1 MNRNRYLDVAK
12 EYQLVAHGTDMDQTE
27 MTRRCQPVA
36 DLICHALKKSLR
48 RQLGKG
54 PHETLTSSE
63 VAALRLAIDSE
74 DRSVLDEMSLLVH
87 QQANDDESDIEHPA
101 ETSAVYPRST
111 PRRDVHEQPSPA
123 ELVTIVQ
130 RKPNVIRQDSHL
142 FPLGAMSSERATYQ
156 QVDVAHLLR
165 NITRC
170 MGVECHDIATY
181 DENNDGLVQHDELNK
196 FLTTKM
202 GVQLLEAEI
211 QAIQDLLENSLG
223 TIRMTDLVTF
233 LENGQW
239 RSERY
244 PGRLAIPRKNT
255 VTTVAISPD
264 SRRVGCG
271 GMDYAISIYDLHT
284 SNLLFEKRFLKQVC
298 TLTLGCDG
306 VAVGCFGGHLE
317 WRASLDLSKD
327 HIDIETQRH
336 NDARTMVRH
345 LAKDVHTVALIEEG
359 FELAVAAG
367 SDVYIFCLR
376 TQSVIYKLSAKG
388 TVWGVSMARVIAHHI
403 VLDGD
408 PGGCLDLSSGVEVE
422 EHGAT
427 SKWPH
432 FENSV
437 PASPPESNQNTCTPR
452 LDVSSRSTGS
462 PRMQLYTNKNA
473 PVSPRRGHLSAKGKR
488 RSFQNKKDES
498 EKRTVIAEGILRI
511 SKVRTSKAGEIVLD
525 TLESLPFLCLIL
537 LLVFVAVMRFLSAFK
552 YIRFSIVSQYDRTA
566 LLLDLWITVMFVFE
580 IIVRMLCI
588 LQIHHTLSKFFAS
601 PLCVADLLVML
612 GDISILV
619 AGFHREYGGIPK
631 VVRLAHASRLKQL
644 LRLKRK
650 RKDKRAGSSDHVS
663 QMGEVISEAAIPQY
677 DVHLPSG
684 AIISNVPRTDVL
696 SVSERQYVDFRHRA
710 ERCKS
715 NMTQK
720 FPSNADLSSSSQDSG
735 YRGSFLLRFTKR
747 RTSNEN
753 KEAVRR
759 RIDPHLKASLGERDR
774 MPVTVR
780 IHALKAKQETRKFIA
795 FGGDSQQA
803 SVWSYDLTE
812 QQLEARPHQPNS
824 DNYVSRLT
832 GWCSDGENDAS
843 DEALDTLE
851 CERNFDKVSTH
862 CGSGTTPIARQEW
875 SMKFEHTVNSI
886 SLSGNVRRVA
896 VCARHLTIVYDFD
909 SRCVIFQHK
918 SSDLVHGVQLC
929 FLGDTILFGGA
940 SKRVQLHNVAS
951 GAMLYRVA
959 LNDRARCVALS
970 RSGEI
975 VAFGGFDAHMRVHH
989 IDSGATGCVVECT
1002 DIVRSVSLDR
1012 DGTLL
1017 AVGGDDCFCHVYSL
1031 QDMERIS
1038 AELWRAHHKAKVWVV
1053 AVEPSGKYVAA
1064 GDYANAVVV
1073 YEARGG
1079 SHVWQKT
1086 TWAGKGAP
1094 FTWSVT
1100 WSADG
1105 RYLAIGHWDFY
1116 AYLIQVQTWQQVALV
1131 ERSDRVYGVAL
1142 SADASLLCVG
1152 GRDKRAAVYRISLS
1166 KAKLAECTYNHAAM
1180 LGISAGGQTDV
1191 RGTGRNDKSHRV
1203 ELSLDFETDPQGGF
1217 VYCIALSHDSAYLAI
1232 GCVDCSVS
1240 IYSLELRLCVA
1251 KISQDGQVQ
1260 NLAFSPVSY
1269 DLAIASEQNYVEI
1282 WQLDEDRKGTDMR
1295 KSHRSPVLSTEC
1307 LRPITKLVLRRHTN
1321 THDVSLSATGFAY
1334 CSGTLFST
1342 FGVGPYSPRWDDRMS
1357 FEMLQ
1362 ASLDHPKS
1370 LETILRQHPTMVNAQ
1385 SPLSGESLLQYA
1397 VRKKTSAT
1405 VDQLLGAD
1413 CRVGLLADVNGNNAL
1428 IVALEHER
1436 KNVLSHLLDATMDM
1450 LRNSPLVSRSF
1461 MDVHALIAE
1470 KYPDLYL
1477 DFLERAT
1484 LIRDTA
1490 LVPSN
1495 RNFAL
1500 MPQHVTFVTAG
1511 SDEHS
1516 PRGFW
1521 DPFLLSMSA
1530 PAPCES
1536 LISQNSHAHVQN
1548 STTAHSKRASCYG
1561 RATGSGT
1568 SQSEPCIGS
1577 QSQHVRS
1584 PVPDPLQAHM
1594 SELRDSSA
1602 SIYGSVSG
1610 RGLYDMLSHSGILPL
1625 RSHTSNASNLTM
1637 TSMQSAFGAGE
1648 DPATVLHRVSLAHH
1662 AKHLSSAKK
1671 TEVVAL
1677 RVPLE
1682 YVLGTY
1688 ELSGPAQDSMLSLVA
1703 KSSAYLERYTVY
1715 GSALVQCIIQ
1725 FKWDHYGR
1733 WIFLTEFALCIVHL
1747 AFVCILY
1754 FSMIDTLGMSWSAR
1768 ARAGPHGLITIVAFG
1783 PAVCMS
1789 SLFMGE
1795 YYVIDP
1801 TILLVVDTLC
1811 IDFACLMA
1819 GANLSGIEVRQFLIE
1834 GRKAYFAGHSHW
1846 KILDLACFGL
1856 QLFVDALLLSNV
1868 QLGVSFLAALNLLCF
1883 TSRVISFARG
1893 FEKWGP
1899 LVRMIVKIV
1908 YEVRRS
1914 RPIFC
1919 RKCRTQVRIFVGVVL
1934 VLIIGFCASFAILL
1948 RESPTVW
1955 LAVYLT
1961 NAGLY
1966 SHIAEERHLE
1976 PREWRSRDIR
1986 VVFLFQVRRVEC
1998 RANAAMFPM
2007 PGLHAN
2013 NLARFDELDDCH
2025 HELGLRRS

>member
-1 MNRNRYLDVAK
+1 
-12 EYQLVAHGTDMDQTE
+12 MDQTE
-27 MTRRCQPVA
+27 MARRCQPVA

-63 VAALRLAIDSE
+63 VAALRFAIVSE
-74 DRSVLDEMSLLVH
+74 DSTALDVMNLLVH
-87 QQANDDESDIEHPA
+87 RQTTDSESDADQAA
-101 ETSAVYPRST
+101 ENSAIYPRST
-111 PRRDVHEQPSPA
+111 PRRDVHEQSSPA
-123 ELVTIVQ
+123 ELVTTVQ
-130 RKPNVIRQDSHL
+130 RKPNMIRQDSHL
-142 FPLGAMSSERATYQ
+142 FPLGAISSERATYQ

-170 MGVECHDIATY
+170 MGVECHDVATY
-181 DENNDGLVQHDELNK
+181 DENNDGLVQQDELNK

-223 TIRMTDLVTF
+223 TIRITDLVTF
-233 LENGQW
+233 LESGKV
-239 RSERY
+239 RSECY

-271 GMDYAISIYDLHT
+271 GMDYTISIYDLHA

-298 TLTLGCDG
+298 TLTLGCHG

-327 HIDIETQRH
+327 HVDIQAQRA

-345 LAKDVHTVALIEEG
+345 LTKDVHTVALVEEG
-359 FELAVAAG
+359 LELAVAAG
-367 SDVYIFCLR
+367 NDVYIFCLR
-376 TQSVIYKLSAKG
+376 THSVIYKLSAKG
-388 TVWGVSMARVIAHHI
+388 TVWGMSMARIIAHHI

-408 PGGCLDLSSGVEVE
+408 PGGYLDLCSGVEVE
-422 EHGAT
+422 EPGEA

-432 FENSV
+432 FENDLTTS
-437 PASPPESNQNTCTPR
+437 SPESNQNVCTPR
-452 LDVSSRSTGS
+452 LDASSRSTGS
-462 PRMQLYTNKNA
+462 PQMQLYANKNA
-473 PVSPRRGHLSAKGKR
+473 PVSPRRGHFSSKSKR
-488 RSFQNKKDES
+488 RSFQKKDPS
-498 EKRTVIAEGILRI
+498 EKRTVIAEGTLRI
-511 SKVRTSKAGEIVLD
+511 NKVRMSKAGEIMLD
-525 TLESLPFLCLIL
+525 TLESLPFLGVIV
-537 LLVFVAVMRFLSAFK
+537 LLVLVAVMRFVSAFH
-552 YIRFSIVSQYDRTA
+552 YLRFSIVSQYNRTA
-566 LLLDLWITVMFVFE
+566 LLLDLWITVMFIFE
-580 IIVRMLCI
+580 IIVRMMCV
-588 LQIHHTLSKFFAS
+588 LQIHHTLSKFFAC
-601 PLCVADLLVML
+601 PLYVADLLVVL
-612 GDISILV
+612 GDICVLV

-631 VVRLAHASRLKQL
+631 LVRLAHVSRLKHL

-650 RKDKRAGSSDHVS
+650 RKEKRAGLPNRLSHV
-663 QMGEVISEAAIPQY
+663 GEVIPETAIPQY

-684 AIISNVPRTDVL
+684 ALISNVPRTDVL

-710 ERCKS
+710 ERSKS
-715 NMTQK
+715 NRTQRLPNTLD
-720 FPSNADLSSSSQDSG
+720 FSSSSQDSG
-735 YRGSFLLRFTKR
+735 HRGSFLLRFTKR
-747 RTSNEN
+747 RTSNED

-780 IHALKAKQETRKFIA
+780 IHALKTKQETRKFIA

-832 GWCSDGENDAS
+832 GWCSDGENDAN
-843 DEALDTLE
+843 DEVLDTLE
-851 CERNFDKVSTH
+851 CERNTEKLSTH
-862 CGSGTTPIARQEW
+862 CGYGTTPIARQEW

-896 VCARHLTIVYDFD
+896 VCARQLTIVYDFD
-909 SRCVIFQHK
+909 SRCVIFHHK
-918 SSDLVHGVQLC
+918 SSDLVYGVQLC
-929 FLGDTILFGGA
+929 FSGDTILFGGA

-970 RSGEI
+970 NSGKI

-1017 AVGGDDCFCHVYSL
+1017 AVGGDDCYCHMYSL
-1031 QDMERIS
+1031 TDTERIS
-1038 AELWRAHHKAKVWVV
+1038 VELWRAHHKAKVWVV
-1053 AVEPSGKYVAA
+1053 AVEPSGNYVAA

-1073 YEARGG
+1073 YEAKGG

-1116 AYLIQVQTWQQVALV
+1116 AYLIHVQTWQQVALV

-1166 KAKLAECTYNHAAM
+1166 KVDVVECAYSSPAM
-1180 LGISAGGQTDV
+1180 LTSSAGCQTDM
-1191 RGTGRNDKSHRV
+1191 GSTGRNDRSPRI

-1217 VYCIALSHDSAYLAI
+1217 VYCIALSHDSAYLAV

-1251 KISQDGQVQ
+1251 KISQEGQVQ

-1269 DLAIASEQNYVEI
+1269 DLAIASEQNFVEI
-1282 WQLDEDRKGTDMR
+1282 WQLDENSKGSDTR
-1295 KSHRSPVLSTEC
+1295 KSHRSAMQSAEC

-1334 CSGTLFST
+1334 CSGTIFST
-1342 FGVGPYSPRWDDRMS
+1342 FGVGPNSPRWDDRMS

-1370 LETILRQHPTMVNAQ
+1370 LETILRQHPTVVNAQ

-1397 VRKKTSAT
+1397 VRKKTSAI
-1405 VDQLLGAD
+1405 VDQLLGAN

-1428 IVALEHER
+1428 TVALEHER

-1450 LRNSPLVSRSF
+1450 LRHSPLVSRSF

-1490 LVPSN
+1490 LVPPN

-1516 PRGFW
+1516 PRGIW
-1521 DPFLLSMSA
+1521 DPFLLSISA
-1530 PAPCES
+1530 SPAPCDS
-1536 LISQNSHAHVQN
+1536 WMSQTRNVPVQN
-1548 STTAHSKRASCYG
+1548 SATEPGKKLGRFGRASG
-1561 RATGSGT
+1561 AGPG
-1568 SQSEPCIGS
+1568 QSENYFGP

-1584 PVPDPLQAHM
+1584 PVPDQLQAQT

-1610 RGLYDMLSHSGILPL
+1610 RGLYDMLSHSGIVPL
-1625 RSHTSNASNLTM
+1625 RSHTSNTSNFTL

-1662 AKHLSSAKK
+1662 ARLSSSAKK

-1733 WIFLTEFALCIVHL
+1733 WIFLTEFALCIAHL

-1768 ARAGPHGLITIVAFG
+1768 ARAGPHGLITIIAFG
-1783 PAVCMS
+1783 PAVCIS

-1795 YYVIDP
+1795 CYNTDP
-1801 TILLVVDTLC
+1801 ANHLFVDNLC
-1811 IDFACLMA
+1811 SISFVSWLASTF
-1819 GANLSGIEVRQFLIE
+1819 SGIEVRQFLIE
-1834 GRKAYFAGHSHW
+1834 GRRAYFAGHSHW

-1868 QLGVSFLAALNLLCF
+1868 QFGVSFLAALNLLCF

-1914 RPIFC
+1914 CPIFR
-1919 RKCRTQVRIFVGVVL
+1919 RKFRSQVRIFVGVVL

-1986 VVFLFQVRRVEC
+1986 VVFLFQVRNVEC
-1998 RANAAMFPM
+1998 PRTQEIYM

-2013 NLARFDELDDCH
+2013 NIARFDQFDDCN
-2025 HELGLRRS
+2025 HELGIRRS